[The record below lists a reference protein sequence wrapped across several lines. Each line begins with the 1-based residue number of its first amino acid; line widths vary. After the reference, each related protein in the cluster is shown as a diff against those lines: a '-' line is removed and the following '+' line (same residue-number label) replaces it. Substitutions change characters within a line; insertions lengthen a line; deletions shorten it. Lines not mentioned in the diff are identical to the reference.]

1 MDKFYDLKAAATHI
15 FSRQTGRNIQGR
27 RAALAARASP
37 VIQHLSDIDVEML
50 QVAEAGAQKKNWRL
64 CVAEIEPG
72 VLDEVV
78 LRIQGVLTKNNLV
91 PKNVNSI
98 PQRKRQFLGQH
109 AEICGVNTGTFDACI
124 RNMANINEK
133 FEQHLCSLTAASTA
147 ETTGLFG
154 KLFSA
159 SNRLFTLRS
168 EAPTEQDTDF
178 QLGVD
183 PLGLLNRLKTADMI
197 HSPENMVKYYKMCE
211 TANGKISYEE
221 TVPGVFKAGDI
232 VEMQVSFVAILNA
245 QKAVK
250 RATEDRAFAELN
262 KSVKGSAIRRK
273 VGYFY
278 EDEEDNR
285 QAKRSKGGEANDAS
299 ESCNKIWRDRG
310 RDDEDMEAQPHEVIR
325 RV

>member
-1 MDKFYDLKAAATHI
+1 MDKFYDLKAAANKLEEI
-15 FSRQTGRNIQGR
+15 SKGR

-109 AEICGVNTGTFDACI
+109 TEICGVNTGTFDACI

-133 FEQHLCSLTAASTA
+133 FEQHLCSITAASTA

-159 SNRLFTLRS
+159 SNCLFTLRS
-168 EAPTEQDTDF
+168 EAPTGQDTDF

-183 PLGLLNRLKTADMI
+183 PLGLLNQLKTADMI

-250 RATEDRAFAELN
+250 VTNRLQALTLLNHEFTKASRRPNIDHMIRLTNQAE
-262 KSVKGSAIRRK
+262 S
-273 VGYFY
+273 
-278 EDEEDNR
+278 D
-285 QAKRSKGGEANDAS
+285 
-299 ESCNKIWRDRG
+299 
-310 RDDEDMEAQPHEVIR
+310 
-325 RV
+325 